1 MKKMADEKK
10 FENKIKDFL
19 QLRNCWF
26 VKFFANSFTKKGVP
40 DLLACVNGYFVAI
53 EVKAENG
60 RASDLQKLNIDRIR
74 CAGGVAVILRPSQF
88 DDFKKLID
96 KLLKLDRQKVNYLL
110 ESEVFRN
117 LYGLKED

>member
-1 MKKMADEKK
+1 MAEEKI

-19 QLRNCWF
+19 KSKNCWF

-60 RASDLQKLNIDRIR
+60 KASELQKLNIDRIR
-74 CAGGVAVILRPSQF
+74 SSGGVAIILKPSQF
-88 DDFKKLID
+88 DDFKKLVDTLQSIENHNV
-96 KLLKLDRQKVNYLL
+96 KNILPC
-110 ESEVFRN
+110 EVFRN
-117 LYGLKED
+117 LYGLKEVQEN